1 MSKSGSTRA
10 GPTQWHPPVFNLIVQ
25 ESMTWQTSLTQHVM
39 IKFNAWQKEHQNLWH
54 LSRPSVS
61 WKNQGSHREKLTR
74 SLDLCSPREN
84 LPYTHNTLKLQ
95 SRDSKCLRTE
105 ECVDWDLISW
115 GRDWTTITWSCS
127 IDVNENKSSMTRGR
141 QDVSHLT
148 DDPLTLS
155 VTWLITEVL
164 ARRKTT
170 PFYPRSKI
178 VLTWA

>member
-1 MSKSGSTRA
+1 
-10 GPTQWHPPVFNLIVQ
+10 
-25 ESMTWQTSLTQHVM
+25 MTSVSDVTCDDQIHCL
-39 IKFNAWQKEHQNLWH
+39 AKEHQNLWH

-74 SLDLCSPREN
+74 SLDLCSPRWKLTVHSQQSETPKHVIPN
-84 LPYTHNTLKLQ
+84 VSGLKNVLIGI
-95 SRDSKCLRTE
+95 
-105 ECVDWDLISW
+105 WISW

-141 QDVSHLT
+141 PDVSHLT

-155 VTWLITEVL
+155 VPWLITEVL
-164 ARRKTT
+164 ARRKQT
-170 PFYPRSKI
+170 PFDPRFKI